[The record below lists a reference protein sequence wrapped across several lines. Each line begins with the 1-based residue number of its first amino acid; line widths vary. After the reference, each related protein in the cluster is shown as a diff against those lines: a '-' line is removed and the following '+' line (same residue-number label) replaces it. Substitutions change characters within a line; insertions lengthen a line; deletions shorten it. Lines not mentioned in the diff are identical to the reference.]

1 MSGLDL
7 DFDRLIAPIEP
18 DAFFRDT
25 WEKQTLL
32 IARNKPDYY
41 SGLFSMRDVA
51 SMIYST
57 RPSFSGLRSGETVG
71 HCGGR
76 ALRGV
81 YAHQEQSF
89 SDGENDLSALS
100 NEYARSKTIFV
111 HGLEQRWHPLAE
123 FCRGLEGTLGHPV
136 NAAIFLTPKGS
147 QGVEAH
153 FDSVDT
159 FILQIEGSKHW
170 RLYEPR
176 VQLPLKELYE
186 VIPEDELPEPVE
198 EVHLKPGDLMYLPRG
213 YIHRTFTSD
222 TSSLHVT
229 VAVAVLRWADLLGA
243 ALARLSSRDVRFR
256 QAVPVGS
263 LARGEATSA
272 MKGQFDQLAQELARS
287 LRAEEAFDA
296 LSDKFIN
303 DMLVLPEGH
312 FIPPEDI
319 ERIDLATILAKIKGA
334 ICRVVREKDS
344 VSIQF
349 PGNRTRGPS
358 QIAPAL
364 EFIAA
369 ADRFPVRAL
378 PGNLSDNAKVVLC
391 RRLVR
396 DGLLTII
403 DEQTTA
409 SAARPAPSLRQAS

>member
-7 DFDRLIAPIEP
+7 DFETLIAPIEP

-25 WEKQTLL
+25 WEKRTLL
-32 IARNKPDYY
+32 VARNKPDFY

-57 RPSFSGLRSGETVG
+57 RPSFSGLRSGQTLQ

-81 YAHQEQSF
+81 FPHQEQSF
-89 SDGENDLSALS
+89 SGGENDLSALS
-100 NEYARSKTIFV
+100 SEYAQSKTIFV
-111 HGLEQRWHPLAE
+111 HGLEQRWQPLAE
-123 FCRGLEGTLGHPV
+123 FCRRLEGTLGHPV
-136 NAAIFLTPKGS
+136 NTAMFLTPKGS

-170 RLYEPR
+170 LLYEPR
-176 VQLPLKELYE
+176 VELPLKELYE
-186 VIPEDELPEPVE
+186 VIPEDELPEPIE
-198 EVHLKPGDLMYLPRG
+198 ELHLKPGDLMYLPRG

-222 TSSLHVT
+222 CSSLHVT

-263 LARGEATSA
+263 LGRGEVTTAVKS
-272 MKGQFDQLAQELARS
+272 QFDQLAQELGRS

-303 DMLVLPEGH
+303 DMLVLPEGQ

-319 ERIDLATILAKIKGA
+319 ERIDLATILAKINGA
-334 ICRVVREKDS
+334 ICRVVQEKDS

-349 PGNRTRGPS
+349 PGNRTRGPR

-369 ADRFPVRAL
+369 AERFPVRAL
-378 PGNLSDNAKVVLC
+378 PGNLSDNAKLVLC

-396 DGLLTII
+396 DGLLRIAE
-403 DEQTTA
+403 EQPTPVP
-409 SAARPAPSLRQAS
+409 RPAPSLRQAS